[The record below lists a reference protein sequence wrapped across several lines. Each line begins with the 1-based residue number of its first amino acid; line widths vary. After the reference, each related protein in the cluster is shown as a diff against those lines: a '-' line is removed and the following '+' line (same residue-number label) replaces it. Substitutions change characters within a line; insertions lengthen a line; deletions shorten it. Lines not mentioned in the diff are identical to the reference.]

1 MADLGAAIL
10 EFRRARLAVR
20 LGCFA
25 EERAAPQAVDLDLA
39 IAFAAPPPACAS
51 DRLDETV
58 CYADLIELARQ
69 TVAGREFHLVEHLA
83 HELFARLRPLVPAD
97 ARLWL
102 RVNKVAPPVEGLAGG
117 VAFSLGEFAG
127 PPS

>member
-1 MADLGAAIL
+1 MADLGSAIL

-20 LGCFA
+20 LGCAA
-25 EERAAPQAVDLDLA
+25 EERAAPQPVDLDLA
-39 IAFAAPPPACAS
+39 IRFAEPPPACTS
-51 DRLDETV
+51 DRLDDTV

-69 TVAGREFHLVEHLA
+69 CVAGREFHLVEHLA

-102 RVNKVAPPVEGLAGG
+102 RATKLEPPVEGLAGG
-117 VAFSLGEFAG
+117 VAFSLGEFPG
-127 PPS
+127 PPG